1 MSTEIPQTAVL
12 SEEEQVASILEH
24 LPAETEIDVVVPTKG
39 IFYFG
44 KEMPIRMRPMT
55 FDDEKSLVTGSRSV
69 DFNAANYLLSRCLK
83 NIEVDKLIIIDKLF
97 LLIKL
102 REISYGK
109 DYKVGV
115 ICGNCNFENVLN
127 LEIDKL
133 AVKEVPEDFD
143 YVNNSFFSDGI
154 QKDIEIS
161 VATVVEEHFLQGEK
175 LSDNIW
181 RFIRKI
187 GGIDNPTVIAQ
198 VIDKLPIADIHNI
211 VKKIMLSDYGVQ
223 PQIRYAC
230 DKCTN
235 SNLIS
240 LPIDENFFSVN

>member
-1 MSTEIPQTAVL
+1 MSTEIPETQVL

-24 LPAETEIDVVVPTKG
+24 LPAETEVEVVLPTKG

-44 KEMPIRMRPMT
+44 KEMSIKIRPMT
-55 FDDEKSLVTGSRSV
+55 FEDEKSLITGSRSA
-69 DFNAANYLLSRCLK
+69 DFNAANYLLSRCVQ
-83 NIEVDKLIIIDKLF
+83 NIDVEKLVIIDKVF

-115 ICGNCNFENVLN
+115 VCGQCGFENVLN
-127 LEIDKL
+127 LEMDKL
-133 AVKEVPEDFD
+133 LVTDVPEDFN
-143 YVNNSFFSDGI
+143 YLNHPVFLEGI
-154 QKDIEIS
+154 QKEAELS
-161 VATVVEEHFLQGEK
+161 VATVAEEHFLQGEG
-175 LSDNIW
+175 LANNLW
-181 RFIRKI
+181 RFIQKI

-198 VIDKLPIADIHNI
+198 VIEKLPIADVHNI
-211 VKKIMLSDYGVQ
+211 VKHIMLSQYGVQ
-223 PQIRYAC
+223 PQVRYAC
-230 DKCTN
+230 DKCTK

>member
-1 MSTEIPQTAVL
+1 MNKEIPETK
-12 SEEEQVASILEH
+12 SMTEEEQLAAILEH
-24 LPAETEIDVVVPTKG
+24 LPAEAEIDVIVPTKG

-44 KEMPIRMRPMT
+44 KESPIRMRPMT
-55 FDDEKSLVTGSRSV
+55 FDDEKSITTGSRSA
-69 DFNAANYLLSRCLK
+69 DFNAANYLLARCIK
-83 NIEVDKLIIIDKLF
+83 NLDADKLIIIDKLY

-115 ICGNCNFENVLN
+115 ICSQCGFENTLN

-133 AVKEVPEDFD
+133 AVKTVPEDFN
-143 YVNNSFFSDGI
+143 YMNHEVFLEGI
-154 QKDIEIS
+154 QKEAEIS
-161 VATVVEEHFLQGEK
+161 VATIIEEHFLQGDK
-175 LSDNIW
+175 LSNNLW

-187 GGIDNPTVIAQ
+187 GGVDNPTVIAQ
-198 VIDKLPIADIHNI
+198 VIEKLPIIDIHKI
-211 VKKIMLSDYGVQ
+211 VKEIMLSDYGVQ
-223 PQIRYAC
+223 PQVRYSC
-230 DKCTN
+230 DKCTK

>member
-143 YVNNSFFSDGI
+143 YVNNSFFLDGI

-175 LSDNIW
+175 LSDNLW

-211 VKKIMLSDYGVQ
+211 VKKIM
-223 PQIRYAC
+223 
-230 DKCTN
+230 
-235 SNLIS
+235 
-240 LPIDENFFSVN
+240 

>member
-1 MSTEIPQTAVL
+1 MNKEIPETK
-12 SEEEQVASILEH
+12 SMTEEEQLAAILEH
-24 LPAETEIDVVVPTKG
+24 LPAEAEIDVIVPTKG
-39 IFYFG
+39 TFYFG
-44 KEMPIRMRPMT
+44 KEAPIRMRPMT
-55 FDDEKSLVTGSRSV
+55 FDDEKSITTGSRST
-69 DFNAANYLLSRCLK
+69 DFNAANYLLSRCVTNLDA
-83 NIEVDKLIIIDKLF
+83 EKLIIIDKLY

-115 ICGNCNFENVLN
+115 ICGQCGFENTLN

-133 AVKEVPEDFD
+133 AVKSVPDDFD
-143 YVNNSFFSDGI
+143 YMNHTVFLEGI
-154 QKDIEIS
+154 KKEAEIS
-161 VATVVEEHFLQGEK
+161 VATIIEEHFLQGDK
-175 LSDNIW
+175 LSNNLW

-198 VIDKLPIADIHNI
+198 VIEKLPIIDMHKI
-211 VKKIMLSDYGVQ
+211 VKEIMLGDYGVQ
-223 PQIRYAC
+223 PQVRYSC
-230 DKCTN
+230 DKCTK